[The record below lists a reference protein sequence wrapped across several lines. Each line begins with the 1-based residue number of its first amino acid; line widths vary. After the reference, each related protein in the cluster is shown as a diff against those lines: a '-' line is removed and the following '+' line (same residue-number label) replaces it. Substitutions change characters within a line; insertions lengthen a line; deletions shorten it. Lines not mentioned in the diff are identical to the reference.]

1 MPPCTFGR
9 GVRARKRGGP
19 GFCRRNIAGMLLAAA
34 LAPAAR
40 AADIA
45 AAAPLGSGLPPI
57 EVAPQSRGQAI
68 PKLPELPLQ
77 AAPSPQ
83 LPLPPVPQP
92 TAPRLKKAPLFVLRG
107 VKIVGNTVIDQKS
120 IDAIVKP
127 YLSKPVSAAD
137 LEEMRRRFTL
147 LFVKRGYINSGAV
160 IPNQK
165 VADGIVTF
173 RFVEG
178 RITGV
183 SVEGTKH
190 FSPDYFR
197 ARLARAGSQVPFN
210 VADMERE
217 QQILLENPL
226 IRRLNLELLPGLE
239 PGEAH
244 LNAKVLEGSPY
255 SLGLSIA
262 DDQSPTVGEVRGELH
277 GAAANLLGYGDILA
291 AEYGRSQGI
300 DDGYVAYSLPILPD
314 DTRVSLRYD
323 RNGTLVIAPV
333 LSPLN
338 ITSEYS
344 SIAAGISR
352 PFYRTET
359 QDLTLGLDLERRRAQ
374 SFLLDIPFSFTAGSV
389 NGNTN
394 VTALRFYQAWLDRNA
409 ERAFAAR
416 STMSFGLPIIGA
428 TEPPSGTTLAPGTP
442 SGTFFSWLGQAQ
454 YVRRIFKDWEAVVR
468 GDLQLSADP
477 LFPIEQFALGGL
489 GTVRGYRTYLTVTDD
504 ALLASGE
511 LRIPIAKLRIPRLAR
526 ADRDGTL
533 QLVPFYD
540 YGRGWNVGRP
550 TPYPPDMS
558 SVGLGFRWLLGSGVT
573 VEFYYGKGLRKVS
586 AGTSLED
593 RGIMFRVSADILTF

>member
-1 MPPCTFGR
+1 MVLGAVLRP
-9 GVRARKRGGP
+9 V
-19 GFCRRNIAGMLLAAA
+19 
-34 LAPAAR
+34 AR
-40 AADIA
+40 AADISPV
-45 AAAPLGSGLPPI
+45 APLGSGLPPI
-57 EVAPQSRGQAI
+57 EVAPEARGQAV
-68 PKLPELPLQ
+68 PKLPELPLRP
-77 AAPSPQ
+77 APSPEF
-83 LPLPPVPQP
+83 PLPPVPAP

-107 VKIVGNTVIDQKS
+107 VKIVGNTVIDAKS
-120 IDAIVKP
+120 IDAVVAP
-127 YLSKPVSAAD
+127 YVGKPVSAAD
-137 LEEMRRRFTL
+137 LEEIRRRFTL
-147 LFVKRGYINSGAV
+147 LFIKRGFINSGAV

-165 VADGIVTF
+165 VENGIVAF
-173 RFVEG
+173 NFVEG
-178 RITGV
+178 RITGIE
-183 SVEGTKH
+183 VEGTKH
-190 FSPDYFR
+190 FSPEFFR
-197 ARLARAGSQVPFN
+197 ARLERAGSQVPFN

-217 QQILLENPL
+217 QQILLEDPL

-244 LNAKVLEGSPY
+244 LDAKVLEGSPY

-277 GAAANLLGYGDILA
+277 GAVANLLGYGDILA

-300 DDGYVAYSLPILPD
+300 DDGYVAYSVPILPD

-323 RNGTLVIAPV
+323 RNGTLVIAPTI
-333 LSPLN
+333 SPLN

-359 QDLTLGLDLERRRAQ
+359 QNLTLGLDLERRRAQ
-374 SFLLDIPFSFTAGSV
+374 SFIFGNIPFSFAAGAV

-394 VTALRFYQAWLDRNA
+394 VTALRFYQAWLDRDANH
-409 ERAFAAR
+409 AFAAR
-416 STMSFGLPIIGA
+416 STMSFGLPIVGA
-428 TEPPSGTTLAPGTP
+428 TEPPSGAAMPPGTP
-442 SGTFFSWLGQAQ
+442 SGTFFSWLGQTQ

-468 GDLQLSADP
+468 GDLQLTADP

-526 ADRDGTL
+526 ADADGTL

-540 YGRGWNVGRP
+540 YGRGWNVGRA
-550 TPYPPDMS
+550 TPYPPDIS
-558 SVGLGFRWLLGSGVT
+558 SVGLGLRWLVGSGIT
-573 VEFYYGKGLRKVS
+573 AEFYYAKGLRKVS
-586 AGTSLED
+586 VGTSLED
-593 RGIMFRVSADILTF
+593 RGILFRVSADILTF